1 MVMPLAGCAI
11 SGAVTSAGYC
21 DVTQPILISKKDAL
35 TEGTARQILSHN
47 ETWKSICRK

>member
-1 MVMPLAGCAI
+1 MVMPLAGCATN
-11 SGAVTSAGYC
+11 GAVINAGYC
-21 DVTQPILISKKDAL
+21 DVAQPILVSKKDEL